1 MTGSAHPPPQDMAQV
16 LRHPLLCRLW
26 EDPSMETQTIAA
38 AAYHRFL
45 RGRDYCPAWLAL
57 PVGIGAGVLGV
68 AAALIWTPAVVGAA
82 LFVLLLGGAALLAW
96 SGEPVAGLVEVP
108 APEPTMPGLEMIHIP
123 GGVFRMGSPVDETGR
138 SDNEGPVHDV
148 RVSAFERL
156 SGNRAGQKSRLMR
169 KVAPIDTP

>member
-1 MTGSAHPPPQDMAQV
+1 MLGLTGSAPPLPQDIAQV
-16 LRHPLLCRLW
+16 LRHPILCRLW

-45 RGRDYCPAWLAL
+45 RGLDYCPAWLAL

-68 AAALIWTPAVVGAA
+68 AAALIWTPAVVGVA

-123 GGVFRMGSPVDETGR
+123 GGVFRLR
-138 SDNEGPVHDV
+138 SRIRQVFRWATNYA
-148 RVSAFERL
+148 S
-156 SGNRAGQKSRLMR
+156 
-169 KVAPIDTP
+169 IWTPTPLQT